1 MQIAWFSLRKAAQR
15 NETIRVLLALGSLLP
30 MNEFSVVMHQQGV
43 QIFGEGLH
51 VNHSNLLALPL
62 QILPNYT
69 KGSI

>member
-1 MQIAWFSLRKAAQR
+1 M
-15 NETIRVLLALGSLLP
+15 LLALGSLRP
-30 MNEFSVVMHQQGV
+30 VNEFSMAMNQHRV